1 MPAKKEDALA
11 AEKPSFN
18 RGSDG
23 RTSFRVPS
31 FRNDMC
37 AAPFAHGPEC
47 LPSRPV
53 PIPAHLCCA
62 GTICCR
68 SPCSG
73 PEVAST

>member
-1 MPAKKEDALA
+1 MPAKQEDALA

-18 RGSDG
+18 RGPDG

-37 AAPFAHGPEC
+37 AAVVDPKP
-47 LPSRPV
+47 LPSKPV

-73 PEVAST
+73 REVATT